1 MLCCGCFYFLG
12 RAVCALLHEC
22 KASMGFQ
29 SRCTARHA
37 LLMLYLG
44 MEVSSL
50 MRRASQVDL
59 VVKNLP
65 TDIGDVRDS
74 DSALGSGRSPGRGHG
89 NPLQCFCLE
98 NPIDRGAWRAP
109 VLGVAESD
117 TAERLSVHVQCSA
130 VVTVGCDEDQAG
142 IRPRLSRA
150 PSATVYSPSHK
161 EPLTRVVGRAQESN
175 ILV

>member
-98 NPIDRGAWRAP
+98 NPIDRGAWRVP
-109 VLGVAESD
+109 VLGVEQSD
-117 TAERLSVHVQCSA
+117 TAERLSVHVRCSA

>member
-1 MLCCGCFYFLG
+1 
-12 RAVCALLHEC
+12 
-22 KASMGFQ
+22 MGFQ

-44 MEVSSL
+44 MEVNSL

-98 NPIDRGAWRAP
+98 NPIDRGAWRVP
-109 VLGVAESD
+109 VLGVEQSD
-117 TAERLSVHVQCSA
+117 TAERLSVHVRCSA

-150 PSATVYSPSHK
+150 PSAAMYSPSHK

>member
-98 NPIDRGAWRAP
+98 NPIDRGAWRVP
-109 VLGVAESD
+109 VLGVEQSD
-117 TAERLSVHVQCSA
+117 TAERLSVHVRCSA

-150 PSATVYSPSHK
+150 PSAAMYSPSHK